1 MGMSAHPRTVPVA
14 ADVLGG
20 FDLTDLDNFAHGFP
34 HDVFAVHRRAAPVL
48 WHGPTAC
55 TPDGDGFW
63 SVATLAETLE
73 VVHDAATFSSERG
86 GDRAYGGTIIPDQPI
101 AGAVLNMM
109 DDPRHQRIRRL
120 VSHGLTPKTVADL
133 EIELRLRMHAIL
145 DDVHD
150 VEGAAGGGAAADV
163 VDIVAIAG
171 ELPLQAI
178 SMLMGVPEAD
188 RHRVGAWLDH
198 AFDFKARDYL
208 EATAEI
214 AAANAEMFAYGTQ
227 LVAEKRAHPGDDML
241 SVVVHASLP
250 DEDPP
255 QLTDEELHL
264 FFSLLYSAGAETTR
278 SAMSGG
284 LLALASRPDQWRAL
298 RDDALTEDRALVTTA
313 IEEIVRWTSP
323 AAYNRRTAT
332 CDTELGGLPMRAGD
346 KVVFWEASA
355 NRDERVFPDS
365 MTFDVRRDPNPHVGF
380 GHGIHHCLG
389 ASLARMELRVML
401 DAMLERYDALE
412 LAGEPEWTRSNKH
425 TGLRHVPVL
434 LHRAAIRSNA

>member
-1 MGMSAHPRTVPVA
+1 MVARSRTVPVA
-14 ADVLGG
+14 SDVLDG
-20 FDLTDLDNFAHGFP
+20 FDLTDLDNFARGFP
-34 HDVFAVHRRAAPVL
+34 HDVFAVHRVHAPVL
-48 WHGPTAC
+48 WHEPTPC

-63 SVATLAETLE
+63 SVATLAETLD
-73 VVHDAATFSSERG
+73 VVHDPTTYSSERG

-109 DDPRHQRIRRL
+109 DDPRHHRIRRL
-120 VSHGLTPKTVADL
+120 VSHGLTPKTVSDL
-133 EIELRLRMHAIL
+133 ETELRDRMRVIL
-145 DDVHD
+145 DRLD
-150 VEGAAGGGAAADV
+150 AAGAPDE
-163 VDIVAIAG
+163 VDMVGIAG

-178 SMLMGVPEAD
+178 SLLMGVPEED
-188 RHRVGAWLDH
+188 RHRVGAWIDH

-208 EATAEI
+208 EATDEI
-214 AAANAEMFAYGTQ
+214 AAANAAMFAYGTK
-227 LVAEKRAHPGDDML
+227 LVADKRARPGDDML

-255 QLTDEELHL
+255 RLTDEELHL

-284 LLALASRPDQWRAL
+284 VLALAERPGQWRAL
-298 RDDALTEDRALVTTA
+298 RDSFVSEDGALVTTA

-332 CDTELGGLPMRAGD
+332 VDTELGGLPVRAGD

-365 MTFDVRRDPNPHVGF
+365 MSFDVRRDPNPHVGF

-401 DAMLERYDALE
+401 EAMLARYDGVE
-412 LAGEPEWTRSNKH
+412 LVREPEWTRSNKH
-425 TGLRHVPVL
+425 SGLRHVPVRL
-434 LHRAAIRSNA
+434 QRAAIRSNA